1 MKKSSFV
8 ALVLGTVSGIMFAI
22 GMCMALLPEWD
33 KFKQGIVFGSIGI
46 ALGIVTLLVWRK
58 MEHKPPIKFTAK
70 GTVTA
75 LITVLGLLSFGV
87 GMCLCMLWD
96 KIIIGTVVEI
106 IGIILLLFLIPFTKG
121 LK

>member
-106 IGIILLLFLIPFTKG
+106 IGIIQLLFLIPFTKG